1 MSEIEDKKLIK
12 RQIFPKVANHL
23 EKSEIA
29 LIVGPRQAG
38 KTVLL
43 GMLKNWLIEEK
54 GIDPRSVLYFNLDI
68 VKDWE
73 FFQNQTDFIE
83 FLKEKSTKNKVYVL
97 VDEAQKVPNCARFFK
112 GVFDSN
118 LNAKLV
124 LTGSASLELK
134 TKVQESLAGRKRV
147 FRLLPFSF
155 AEFLS
160 ARDEELFGLLEKSRI
175 SSISQ
180 KKIVSFF
187 KEYTV
192 WGGYPRVVFAQTK
205 EEKVATLSEIFTSY
219 VERDIVGFL
228 RVKNRLSFS
237 KLVKLLSGQIGQLVN
252 VAELSNSL
260 NLDRQ
265 TVERYL
271 QALKE
276 TFITAPLPPY
286 FRNTR
291 QEIIKQNKI
300 YFNDTGMRNYALEDF
315 SSLSDRRDAGSL
327 FENAVFKEICV
338 SLSPLQK
345 IRFWRTKQGAEVDF
359 LIVSGEKILPIETK
373 LHLQKPHVAVSLR
386 NFIKNYSPQNALV
399 VNSSLRSDLMYKE
412 TKVGFIHPHEIG
424 QELVSGV
431 C

>member
-1 MSEIEDKKLIK
+1 MPEIEDKKLIK

-23 EKSEIA
+23 EKPEIA

-54 GIDPRSVLYFNLDI
+54 DIDPRNILYFNLDI

-73 FFQNQTDFIE
+73 FFQSQTNFIE

-97 VDEAQKVPNCARFFK
+97 VDEAQKVPDCARFFK

-118 LNAKLV
+118 LNTKLV

-147 FRLLPFSF
+147 FHLLPFSF

-160 ARDEELFGLLEKSRI
+160 AKDEELFGLLEKSQI

-180 KKIVSFF
+180 KNIISFF
-187 KEYTV
+187 EEYTV
-192 WGGYPRVVFAQTK
+192 WGGYPRVVFAQTE
-205 EEKVATLSEIFTSY
+205 EEKVNTLSEIFTSY

-228 RVKNRLSFS
+228 RVRDRLGFS
-237 KLVKLLSGQIGQLVN
+237 RLVKLLSGQIGQLVN
-252 VAELSNSL
+252 VTELSNSL

-315 SSLSDRRDAGSL
+315 SLLSERRDAGSL
-327 FENAVFKEICV
+327 FENAVFKEVLI
-338 SLSPLQK
+338 SLSPLEK
-345 IRFWRTKQGAEVDF
+345 VRFWRTKQGAEVDF

-386 NFIKNYSPQNALV
+386 NFIKSYSPQDALV
-399 VNSSLRSDLMYKE
+399 VNSSLQGELTYKG
-412 TKVGFIHPHEIG
+412 TKVGFIYPHEIDEG
-424 QELVSGV
+424 
-431 C
+431 

>member
-1 MSEIEDKKLIK
+1 MPKIEDKNLIK
-12 RQIFPKVANHL
+12 RQIFTKVAGHL
-23 EKSEIA
+23 DKPEIT

-43 GMLKNWLIEEK
+43 EMLKNWLVEEK
-54 GIDPRSVLYFNLDI
+54 GVDPLNVLYFNLDI

-73 FFQNQTDFIE
+73 FFQNQTNFIE
-83 FLKEKSTKNKVYVL
+83 FLKEKSVKNKVYAL
-97 VDEAQKVPNCARFFK
+97 VDEAQKVPNCTRFFK

-134 TKVQESLAGRKRV
+134 TKIQESLAGRKRV
-147 FRLLPFSF
+147 FHLLPFSF

-160 ARDEELFGLLEKSRI
+160 VKDEELLGLLEKPQI

-180 KKIVSFF
+180 KKIISFF
-187 KEYTV
+187 EEYTI

-205 EEKVATLSEIFTSY
+205 EAKVDTLSEIFTSY

-228 RVKNRLSFS
+228 RVRDRLGFS

-252 VAELSNSL
+252 VTELSNSL

-265 TVERYL
+265 TIERYL

-276 TFITAPLPPY
+276 TFITVPLPPY

-315 SSLSDRRDAGSL
+315 SALSERRDAGSL
-327 FENAVFKEICV
+327 FENAVFKEVCI
-338 SLSPLQK
+338 SLGPLEK
-345 IRFWRTKQGAEVDF
+345 LRFWRTKPGAEVDF
-359 LIVSGEKILPIETK
+359 LVVSGEKILPIETK

-386 NFIKNYSPQNALV
+386 NFIKNYSPQKALV
-399 VNSSLRSDLMYKE
+399 VNSSLRGELTYE
-412 TKVGFIHPHEIG
+412 GTRVGFVYPHEI
-424 QELVSGV
+424 ERRRR
-431 C
+431 

>member
-1 MSEIEDKKLIK
+1 MLEIEEKKLIR
-12 RQIFPKVANHL
+12 RQIFPKVAGHL
-23 EKSEIA
+23 EKPEIA

-43 GMLKNWLIEEK
+43 GMLKNWLIEK
-54 GIDPRSVLYFNLDI
+54 KDVDPRSILYFNLDI

-73 FFQNQTDFIE
+73 FFQSQTDFIE

-97 VDEAQKVPNCARFFK
+97 VDEAQKVPDCARFFK

-118 LNAKLV
+118 LNVKLV

-147 FRLLPFSF
+147 FHLLPFSF

-160 ARDEELFGLLEKSRI
+160 AKDEELFGLLGKSQI
-175 SSISQ
+175 SSISR
-180 KKIVSFF
+180 KRIISFF
-187 KEYTV
+187 EEYAV

-205 EEKVATLSEIFTSY
+205 EEKVNTLSEIFTSY

-228 RVKNRLSFS
+228 RVRDRLGFS
-237 KLVKLLSGQIGQLVN
+237 RLVKLLSGQIGQLVN
-252 VAELSNSL
+252 VTELSNSL

-315 SSLSDRRDAGSL
+315 SPLSERRDAGSL
-327 FENAVFKEICV
+327 FENAVFKEIYI
-338 SLSPLQK
+338 SLSPLEK
-345 IRFWRTKQGAEVDF
+345 LRFWRTKQGAEVDF
-359 LIVSGEKILPIETK
+359 LIVSGEKILPIEAK

-386 NFIKNYSPQNALV
+386 NFVKNYSPQKALV
-399 VNSSLRSDLMYKE
+399 VNSSLRGDLTYKG
-412 TKVGFIHPHEIG
+412 TRVGFIYPYEVG
-424 QELVSGV
+424 GRRR
-431 C
+431 